1 MERTVVQKLA
11 YILKILVTI
20 TFVCNLLALLLVP
33 GMVGMVVNGPL
44 LALEDTGVPLP
55 LLFLAVCWQYL
66 WRVWREGSYA
76 IMLTLFLLL
85 CGVCTAIIL
94 WQGRK
99 VLATIL
105 KGTPFCLENGG
116 SLRRAAVCCFAIALF
131 ALIRVLW
138 GIWFFQSPLP
148 LASYCALFVP
158 LFFLGGLL
166 CLIMSALFR
175 QAAELKA
182 ENDLTI

>member
-1 MERTVVQKLA
+1 MERTGVQKLA
-11 YILKILVTI
+11 HVLKILVTI
-20 TFVCNLLALLLVP
+20 TFVCNLIALLLVP
-33 GMVGMVVNGPL
+33 GLVGIAVNGPL
-44 LALEDTGVPLP
+44 SALEDTGMPLP

-66 WRVWREGSYA
+66 PRIWLEGSYA
-76 IMLTLFLLL
+76 VVLTLFLLP

-99 VLATIL
+99 VLDTIL
-105 KGTPFCLENGG
+105 RGTPFCTEN
-116 SLRRAAVCCFAIALF
+116 SRNLQRAAVCCFSIALF

-138 GIWFFQSPLP
+138 GIWFLRSPVP

-166 CLIMSALFR
+166 CLVMSALFR
-175 QAAELKA
+175 QAAEMKA